1 MTMEL
6 LDNELTSICGRVEL
20 ARQCAAALWNGGYSA
35 AGQNNLLDSLCFQL
49 EHACLDARRMAER
62 NREAFG
68 AMEIIPEAEE
78 SPPYGEVEIT
88 PEGWIR
94 LMLDFPLPGWSFLS
108 GTQYLTD
115 CVRRLLDQRRDD
127 LPFFASAFTAVV
139 EHIGPGIRGPFDHD
153 NKPFQSII
161 NALKGM
167 VFPDDNQ
174 RQMSLGLFSL
184 PDGKEQCEVFI
195 LPLSQAPAFL
205 KFHLETLSAL
215 SYPPGFP
222 GR

>member
-1 MTMEL
+1 MEL

-20 ARQCAAALWNGGYSA
+20 ARQCAAALRNGSYSA
-35 AGQNNLLDSLCFQL
+35 VKQNNLLDSLCFQL
-49 EHACLDARRMAER
+49 EHACLDARRTAER
-62 NREAFG
+62 NREASG
-68 AMEIIPEAEE
+68 MMESKPEIEL

-94 LMLDFPLPGWSFLS
+94 LALNFPLPGRSFLG
-108 GTQYLTD
+108 GTQYITD
-115 CVRRLLDQRRDD
+115 CVRRLLEQKREI

-139 EHIGPGIRGPFDHD
+139 EHSGPDSRGPFDHD

-161 NALKGM
+161 NAFKGM

-174 RQMSLGLFSL
+174 LQMSLGLFSL
-184 PDGKEQCEVFI
+184 PDGKENCEVFI

-215 SYPPGFP
+215 SYSPGFP

>member
-1 MTMEL
+1 MKISN
-6 LDNELTSICGRVEL
+6 NELAPLCERIKLVG
-20 ARQCAAALWNGGYSA
+20 QCAAALWNGGYSA

-49 EHACLDARRMAER
+49 EHACLDARRTAER
-62 NREAFG
+62 NREASG
-68 AMEIIPEAEE
+68 MMESKPEIEL

-88 PEGWIR
+88 PKGWIR
-94 LMLDFPLPGWSFLS
+94 LALDFPLPGRSFLS

-139 EHIGPGIRGPFDHD
+139 EHIGPSIQGPFDHD

-174 RQMSLGLFSL
+174 LQMSLGLFSL
-184 PDGKEQCEVFI
+184 PDGKENCEVFI
-195 LPLSQAPAFL
+195 LPLSEAPTFL
-205 KFHLETLSAL
+205 KFYLETLSAL
-215 SYPPGFP
+215 SYLPDFP

>member
-1 MTMEL
+1 MKIP
-6 LDNELTSICGRVEL
+6 DNELAPLCERMKL
-20 ARQCAAALWNGGYSA
+20 AGQCAAALRNGSYSA
-35 AGQNNLLDSLCFQL
+35 VKQNNLLDSLCFQL
-49 EHACLDARRMAER
+49 EHACLDARRTAER
-62 NREAFG
+62 NREASG
-68 AMEIIPEAEE
+68 MMESKPEIEL

-94 LMLDFPLPGWSFLS
+94 LALNFPLPGRSFLS
-108 GTQYLTD
+108 GTQYITD
-115 CVRRLLDQRRDD
+115 CVRRLLEQKREI

-139 EHIGPGIRGPFDHD
+139 EHSGPGIRGPFDHD

-174 RQMSLGLFSL
+174 LQMSLGLFSF

-205 KFHLETLSAL
+205 NFHLETLSAL

>member
-1 MTMEL
+1 MKIP
-6 LDNELTSICGRVEL
+6 DNELAPLCERMKL

-49 EHACLDARRMAER
+49 EHACLDARRTAER
-62 NREAFG
+62 NREASG
-68 AMEIIPEAEE
+68 MMESKPEIEL

-94 LMLDFPLPGWSFLS
+94 LALNFPLPGRSFLS
-108 GTQYLTD
+108 GTQYITD
-115 CVRRLLDQRRDD
+115 CVRRLLDQRRDA

-139 EHIGPGIRGPFDHD
+139 EHIGPDSRGPFDHD

>member
-1 MTMEL
+1 MKIP
-6 LDNELTSICGRVEL
+6 DNELAPLCERVKL
-20 ARQCAAALWNGGYSA
+20 AGQCAAALKNGGYSA
-35 AGQNNLLDSLCFQL
+35 AKQNNLLDSLCFQL

-62 NREAFG
+62 SREAFG
-68 AMEIIPEAEE
+68 AMKTIPETEA

-115 CVRRLLDQRRDD
+115 CVRRLLEQRRDA

-139 EHIGPGIRGPFDHD
+139 EHIGPDSRGPFDHD

-174 RQMSLGLFSL
+174 LQMSLGLFSL

>member
-1 MTMEL
+1 MEL
-6 LDNELTSICGRVEL
+6 LDNELTPICGRVEL
-20 ARQCAAALWNGGYSA
+20 ARQCAAALRNGSYSA
-35 AGQNNLLDSLCFQL
+35 VKQNNLLDSLCFQL
-49 EHACLDARRMAER
+49 EHACLDARRTAER
-62 NREAFG
+62 NREASG
-68 AMEIIPEAEE
+68 MMESKPEIEL

-94 LMLDFPLPGWSFLS
+94 LALNFPLPGRSFLS
-108 GTQYLTD
+108 GTQYITD
-115 CVRRLLDQRRDD
+115 CVRRLLEQKREI

-139 EHIGPGIRGPFDHD
+139 EHSGPDSRGPFDHD

-174 RQMSLGLFSL
+174 LQMSLGLFSL

-215 SYPPGFP
+215 SYSPGFP